1 MKLKKGSKLFIS
13 IDYPIG
19 TMEYSQ
25 EAEQA
30 YNNVVAHLTQ
40 MAKER
45 FFVGGTIPGIEGAM
59 VVFEAENLEEAEK
72 VARMKDCPFITK
84 GYYRR
89 ELHEWNIVIS
99 SEDNG
104 GTQ

>member
-1 MKLKKGSKLFIS
+1 MNMKKGSKLFIS
-13 IDYPIG
+13 IDYPTG
-19 TMEYSQ
+19 AMEYNQ

-30 YNNVVAHLTQ
+30 YNDVMAHLNQ

-59 VVFEAENLEEAEK
+59 IVFEAENYEEAEK
-72 VARMKDCPFITK
+72 VARMHDCPFVTK

-99 SEDNG
+99 SEDSN
-104 GTQ
+104 